1 MCFDITMG
9 QKVAF
14 QLAPG
19 GPLGATDGAVSSL
32 SCFSAPLQAEEWVEE
47 ILAIVFVL
55 GIPSLALATH
65 VVVRPLIREYA
76 KLKGIRAE
84 KEEIEGRMAQLE
96 DVVHDLDRQ
105 VNRLIEAERFRR
117 ELESGGRDRRSLPD
131 V

>member
-1 MCFDITMG
+1 M
-9 QKVAF
+9 
-14 QLAPG
+14 
-19 GPLGATDGAVSSL
+19 
-32 SCFSAPLQAEEWVEE
+32 EE

-84 KEEIEGRMAQLE
+84 KEEIEGRMSRLE

-105 VNRLIEAERFRR
+105 VNRLIEAEHFRR
-117 ELESGGRDRRSLPD
+117 ELETGGRDRRSLPD

>member
-1 MCFDITMG
+1 M
-9 QKVAF
+9 
-14 QLAPG
+14 
-19 GPLGATDGAVSSL
+19 
-32 SCFSAPLQAEEWVEE
+32 EE
-47 ILAIVFVL
+47 ILAIIVL

-65 VVVRPLIREYA
+65 LVVRPLIREYA
-76 KLKGIRAE
+76 KLKGIKME

-117 ELESGGRDRRSLPD
+117 ELETGGRDRHSLPD